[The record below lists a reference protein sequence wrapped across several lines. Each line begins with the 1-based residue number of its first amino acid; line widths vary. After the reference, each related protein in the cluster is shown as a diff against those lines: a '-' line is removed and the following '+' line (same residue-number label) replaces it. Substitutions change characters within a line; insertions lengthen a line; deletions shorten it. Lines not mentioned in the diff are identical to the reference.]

1 MNTRIQDNNTNHGGS
16 FLMGLITGSAI
27 GAGLAVYFAP
37 RLASELRQR
46 VTDSTTDL
54 RNAASEGLQ
63 NVATRVADVVDRV
76 ADVADDVTRRGQAVR
91 DDVADAVGRGAHEV
105 GRGAREVV
113 RGAREVEQ
121 FAKASK
127 TDHAPRDRDRCGRR
141 WHAPGHAEESDLRKK
156 RTEITW
162 NNPYFHHRPPALKP
176 ALPRRQSGMRHTRPV
191 CLGRQ

>member
-1 MNTRIQDNNTNHGGS
+1 MNTRIQDNNANHGGS

-27 GAGLAVYFAP
+27 GAGLAIYFAP

-46 VTDSTTDL
+46 VTDSTADL

-63 NVATRVADVVDRV
+63 DVATRVADVV
-76 ADVADDVTRRGQAVR
+76 DDVTRRGQAVR

-105 GRGAREVV
+105 GRSAREVV

-127 TDHAPRDRDRCGRR
+127 TDHSAAR
-141 WHAPGHAEESDLRKK
+141 S
-156 RTEITW
+156 
-162 NNPYFHHRPPALKP
+162 
-176 ALPRRQSGMRHTRPV
+176 
-191 CLGRQ
+191 

>member
-27 GAGLAVYFAP
+27 GAGLAIYFAP

-46 VTDSTTDL
+46 VTDSTADL

-63 NVATRVADVVDRV
+63 DVATRVADVVDRV
-76 ADVADDVTRRGQAVR
+76 ADVADDVTRRGQVVR

-121 FAKASK
+121 FAKASR
-127 TDHAPRDRDRCGRR
+127 TDHSAVR
-141 WHAPGHAEESDLRKK
+141 S
-156 RTEITW
+156 
-162 NNPYFHHRPPALKP
+162 
-176 ALPRRQSGMRHTRPV
+176 
-191 CLGRQ
+191 